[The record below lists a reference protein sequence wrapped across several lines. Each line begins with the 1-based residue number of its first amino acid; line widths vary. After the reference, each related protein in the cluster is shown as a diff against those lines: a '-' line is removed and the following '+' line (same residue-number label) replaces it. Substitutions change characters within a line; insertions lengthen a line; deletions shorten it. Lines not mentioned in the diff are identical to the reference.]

1 MAIAAST
8 KFKIS
13 NKDIASIYTSID
25 FAIRNNKLSDDGKQ
39 YYYVTD
45 LFVWGDL
52 NATVFPS
59 SKVQNLS
66 FTTTGSFKSIHSA
79 NVYTYILDGF
89 GRVLRSSGYIDSPN
103 YEIYNSQTIV
113 KIAGGNSHLVALS
126 DSGTIYTTGY
136 NDFGQLGSG
145 NTTSSLSNWV
155 TLAGEWY
162 DIAAADKHTI
172 ALKSDGSLWA
182 WGLNNTGQLG
192 DNSTISRYTPTQV
205 ASISTNWDSVHAG
218 TGVGFAVNSL
228 EQLWAWGSG
237 TSYARGDGSLFS
249 RSNPAQVGSDVDWG
263 GASIGLSYAVKSNG
277 TLWTWGLNTLGVLG
291 HGDTTTRSVPTQVGS
306 ETIWYDAYYTSFDD
320 GFMAALKNDGTLWIS
335 GTGNASPIYSEGLQ
349 ANTFVQIVNIN
360 PSEESPNFIDFSY
373 SNTKKFGAALRQT
386 WAASGYAS
394 NAYSSSADIIFT
406 SPGNTD
412 FIVPDGV
419 TTISA
424 VAVGGGGGGRI
435 KGLPAI
441 QNPSTSRGGV
451 GGSGGSLVWSEGIP
465 VSAGDTITVQVGAAG
480 RGDVWPASTVSGTIP
495 ATGSISN
502 GFTAGSNGGSSALY
516 RNSNPIMTAGG
527 GINMAIPI
535 WSVNPTFIGPS
546 YEGYFGGTANVFT
559 NASNSNALGGGGAA
573 GWFGDGGSS
582 AKTEVA
588 SPIFSP
594 IGSGSSSFGGGGG
607 GAGNVGPGSIPAS
620 PTYIILVAQGK
631 RGGGVGLYGRGPN
644 GVGGI
649 STVLSA
655 FEPEANTTARATA
668 TSGSYGSNTLIS
680 LSSAYGAG
688 GGGGSSVLH
697 PRSPSPSFRRYQMT
711 SATDGAPGAVRLV
724 YGAYSLK
731 VT

>member
-1 MAIAAST
+1 MVIAAST

-52 NATVFPS
+52 NVTVFPS

-89 GRVLRSSGYIDSPN
+89 GRVLRSSGYVDSPN

-126 DSGTIYTTGY
+126 NSGTIYTTGY

-192 DNSTISRYTPTQV
+192 DNSIINRSTPTQV

-237 TSYARGDGSLFS
+237 TSYARGDGSLVN
-249 RSNPAQVGSDVDWG
+249 RSTPAQVGSDVDWG

-306 ETIWYDAYYTSFDD
+306 ETTWYDAYYTSFDD

-335 GTGNASPIYSEGLQ
+335 GTGNASPIYSEGSQ
-349 ANTFVQIVNIN
+349 SNTFVQIVNIN

-394 NAYSSSADIIFT
+394 NAYSSSADILFT
-406 SPGNTD
+406 SNTN
-412 FIVPDGV
+412 ITIPDRV
-419 TTISA
+419 TAISA

-435 KGLPAI
+435 KGLPI
-441 QNPSTSRGGV
+441 QNPSTARGGV
-451 GGSGGSLVWSEGIP
+451 GGSGGSLVWSEGIQ
-465 VSAGDTITVQVGAAG
+465 VSAGDNIAIQVGTAG
-480 RGDVWPASTVSGTIP
+480 IGDVWTAPTSGNIP
-495 ATGSISN
+495 LTGSISN
-502 GFTAGSNGGSSALY
+502 GFIAGSNGGSSIIY
-516 RNSNPIMTAGG
+516 RNSNVVMTAGG

-535 WSVNPTFIGPS
+535 WSVNPTFIGS
-546 YEGYFGGTANVFT
+546 SHAGYFGGTANVLSLG
-559 NASNSNALGGGGAA
+559 ANSNALGGGGAA
-573 GWFGDGGSS
+573 GWFGDGGNS
-582 AKTEVA
+582 ANTQA
-588 SPIFSP
+588 TGSPIFND
-594 IGSGSSSFGGGGG
+594 IGKGFSSFGGGGG
-607 GAGNVGPGSIPAS
+607 GAGNVSPGSVPAS
-620 PTYIILVAQGK
+620 PIYIILVAQGK
-631 RGGGVGLYGRGPN
+631 RGGGVGLYGPGPN

-649 STVLSA
+649 STGLSA
-655 FEPEANTTARATA
+655 FQPDANTTSLSTG

-697 PRSPSPSFRRYQMT
+697 PRHPSPTFRRYLMT
-711 SATDGAPGAVRLV
+711 NATDGAPGAVRLV